1 MDVQGHHIYK
11 DMFMYGCCI
20 EYAFSFYEGNKVIM
34 AVPDAV
40 DRMMPVF
47 NTRKCRF
54 ANEPDKSDT
63 GRLVIFK

>member
-1 MDVQGHHIYK
+1 
-11 DMFMYGCCI
+11 MYGCCI